1 MLPGTANTVE
11 LPGIHPLRNVK
22 HVKLAPIPY
31 LLALKFLWGIPT
43 TTRSKLPLHS
53 DPLLIASSNSG
64 PTRPASLPSHPS
76 HARPTGGATVFPGI
90 WLVHFLC
97 QFNSYISCNSN
108 FTDKASFLLG
118 LDQKPPLF
126 LQICPTLR
134 PACEVR

>member
-64 PTRPASLPSHPS
+64 PTPGQPPCLPTRLTPDPQVEPQSSLAFGWSTFSASLT
-76 HARPTGGATVFPGI
+76 PT
-90 WLVHFLC
+90 FLA
-97 QFNSYISCNSN
+97 I
-108 FTDKASFLLG
+108 
-118 LDQKPPLF
+118 
-126 LQICPTLR
+126 PTLLIKH
-134 PACEVR
+134 PFYWG